1 MNLPTELK
9 IHIYRFL
16 SIYDV
21 KKIEKNKDNYLTL
34 IKLENRTK
42 LELCENIYRN
52 TILNQCFRCTN
63 QLSDDYIL
71 NICSTCK
78 YCISKEHLYP
88 MYCNSCFQFKT
99 KRGFATRPCLTCK
112 TYSAYIGILS
122 YS

>member
-52 TILNQCFRCTN
+52 AILNQCFCCTN

-78 YCISKEHLYP
+78 YCISKELLYP
-88 MYCNSCFQFKT
+88 MYCNSCFKFKT

-122 YS
+122 Y